1 MTKTQDSVCSAN
13 VVKDSVFNGT
23 RIITVEA
30 TYPKFLQA
38 ELNTHRM
45 ISKNAASS
53 RAQPTESFSK
63 NIFVPIHVGINK
75 AGMSA
80 NEFLSGEDLE
90 NFQNDWMEIYK
101 ETLQSAEYLKE
112 KYNAHKQ
119 LVNRLLEPFNMTKG
133 IFTGSFN
140 SWNHVLDLRD
150 HLDAQPE
157 IQDLAKQIKQSI
169 ELSVPQ
175 KLKNGEWHLP
185 YVESKVAGKNQ
196 ENLKIS
202 ASCIAQVSYRKLD
215 DSIEK
220 ALSIF
225 DKLNLL
231 NDDKSVKKH
240 ISPVQHICL
249 ANKSLN
255 DFDFYKKYNAEMG
268 EDFIQA
274 SKFIENDNS
283 LIKK

>member
-1 MTKTQDSVCSAN
+1 MINNDSICSAT
-13 VVKDSVFNGT
+13 VVKDSIFNGT

-45 ISKNAASS
+45 LSKNAASS
-53 RAQPTESFSK
+53 RAQPTEAFSK
-63 NIFVPIHVGINK
+63 NIFVPIHVGVNK

-80 NEFLSGEDLE
+80 TEYLEGDILSEF
-90 NFQNDWMEIYK
+90 QHDWMEIYK
-101 ETLQSAEYLKE
+101 ETLQSVNYLKE

-119 LVNRLLEPFNMTKG
+119 LINRLLEPFNMTKG
-133 IFTGSFN
+133 IFTGRLEA
-140 SWNHVLDLRD
+140 WNHVLDLRD
-150 HLDAQPE
+150 HTDAQPE
-157 IQDLAKQIKQSI
+157 IQDLAKQIKSSI
-169 ELSVPQ
+169 NLSKPQ
-175 KLKNGEWHLP
+175 KLKVGEWHLP
-185 YVESKVAGKNQ
+185 YVESKVAGKND
-196 ENLKIS
+196 ENIKIS

-231 NDDKSVKKH
+231 NDDKNIKKH

-249 ANKSLN
+249 ASKSL
-255 DFDFYKKYNAEMG
+255 DDLSFYKKYNAEMG
-268 EDFIQA
+268 ENFIQV
-274 SKFIENDNS
+274 SKFIENDN
-283 LIKK
+283 LLTNK